1 MTSVFLRI
9 VNISFTA
16 GWLILAVIALRLL
29 LRKAPKWL
37 ICLLWALV
45 ALRLLIPFSIES
57 ALSLIPSNEVIS
69 ESIVSNQAPSIDTG
83 FVVVNNT
90 VNPIISD
97 TFSSET
103 QVSHNP
109 IRIFV
114 SIASIVWIIGIAMML
129 VYAIISFGKLK
140 RQVSTAIPFEKESY
154 SYRTFVCDDIQS
166 PFILGIIKPLIF
178 IPSSLDEE
186 TIGYVY
192 AHENA
197 HIKRHDHWWKP
208 LGFLLLSVYWFNPLC
223 WVAYIL
229 LCKDIEAACDE
240 KVIKD
245 KDKSYLALYSQALLE
260 CAVQRK
266 RISACPLAFGE
277 TGVKSRVKGILS
289 YKKPAFWIIVIAVVA
304 IIVAAVCFLTNPK
317 KKEDWRD
324 TLPEL
329 IVSLE
334 NDDTYYEADIR
345 GYAWALNDEKEKK
358 EKDISDVKLHT
369 DFDESVVKIISK
381 NEGSNKVIFQF
392 LNEPDKV
399 EVKGMEDEYVGNPDE
414 YKNYVFDLDYN
425 PENHSV
431 DILSESGLFVTVNA
445 SWDNQGHVSYVFHII
460 PSSNDNVLND
470 GIIVENGD
478 YVYEN
483 NSENMGINYE
493 YVDGQYVV
501 DGDEVFMYRKI
512 LVGKDNNAKCP
523 GKFIVLT
530 NNPDIT
536 YEKVAKSLYSSNSD
550 DWLKDTVI
558 IGMEALTESFDCFA
572 IWPTKSTKI
581 SAEYDEKNHPETD
594 ISGKTGDPIYAIAD
608 GTVIFAGWEEGYGN
622 TVKLLSSN
630 AVIEYH
636 HLNSISVKECDE
648 VRARDVIG
656 ELGNTG
662 LSTGPHLGI
671 SLMVNGDSKNLV
683 DYYVENTQT
692 GYIEIKPAK
701 INTEAPFAYATP
713 ATILFANK
721 KMIIFSAEY
730 GLFVYSKE
738 DMAVKQSID
747 LTYIG
752 CDYTQGDNYCEKFV
766 SADGESVYLHPI
778 NEDYMFVYA
787 IRSNTLRKDNYNLS
801 DIELHKLPTET
812 IEQIHNSVNYDTY
825 MDGGVKKIT
834 YLVQGA
840 TIGDL
845 YYADLDYDLVTG
857 KSIVDPLL
865 YPFFYSTSAGLTKDE
880 YNFTADIELPEG
892 YILSTFYPDQ
902 GYGGCF
908 YINPLQ
914 YEPGEY
920 DEGTPNEWIFT
931 GMFGKAPSNITNV
944 TFKSGIPELSGVR
957 IENHTTANYLEVI
970 GLERSNNQWPAIM
983 LEESH
988 DLYTAAGIEKLKGEG
1003 TDISKIDLT
1012 SDYWYFWFVKEGA
1025 DNYYVLSLSKKE
1037 FSKEEAINIAKTV
1050 IIKE

>member
-114 SIASIVWIIGIAMML
+114 LIASIVWIIGIAMML

-154 SYRTFVCDDIQS
+154 SYPTFVCDDIQS

-317 KKEDWRD
+317 KTNLSEKEP
-324 TLPEL
+324 PEL
-329 IVSLE
+329 MIGADNSDTMLQASTYGYHWSWKEKGKNQEVIADGISPFDDSNIVTVYL
-334 NDDTYYEADIR
+334 D
-345 GYAWALNDEKEKK
+345 DEKHTL
-358 EKDISDVKLHT
+358 KLN
-369 DFDESVVKIISK
+369 F
-381 NEGSNKVIFQF
+381 GQ
-392 LNEPDKV
+392 EPDSVKV
-399 EVKGMEDEYVGNPDE
+399 ACIEEEYIKDEN
-414 YKNYVFDLDYN
+414 NY
-425 PENHSV
+425 
-431 DILSESGLFVTVNA
+431 ESNMFQTTYDTATHTIEIPPTYSL
-445 SWDNQGHVSYVFHII
+445 YYII
-460 PSSNDNVLND
+460 EAEWFERGKANYGFRIIRNND
-470 GIIVENGD
+470 
-478 YVYEN
+478 
-483 NSENMGINYE
+483 NSENEEIDIKEYGYENMPKEPENMSVNYE
-493 YVDGQYVV
+493 YVDGQYIVG
-501 DGDEVFMYRKI
+501 GDEVFMYKKI
-512 LVGKDNNAKCP
+512 LVGKDKTAACL
-523 GKFIVLT
+523 GKYIVLT
-530 NNPDIT
+530 NNPDVT
-536 YEKVAKSLYSSNSD
+536 FEMVSKSLYSSNMD
-550 DWLKDTVI
+550 DWLNDTII

-572 IWPTKSTKI
+572 VWPTKSTRI
-581 SAEYDEKNHPETD
+581 SADYNEKDHPETD
-594 ISGKTGDPIYAIAD
+594 ISGKTGDSVYAIAD
-608 GTVIFAGWEEGYGN
+608 GTIIFAGWEEGYGN

-671 SLMVNGDSKNLV
+671 SLTVNGDSKNLV
-683 DYYVENTQT
+683 DYYVENTPI

-701 INTEAPFAYATP
+701 VNLDAKTGEYSDLAKILYAD
-713 ATILFANK
+713 K
-721 KMIIFSAEY
+721 KKIIFSAAY

-738 DMAVKQSID
+738 DMTVTQSMD

-752 CDYTQGDNYCEKFV
+752 CDSTQGDDYCEQFV
-766 SADGESVYLHPI
+766 SSDGEMVYLHPI
-778 NEDYMFVYA
+778 NKNYMFVYA
-787 IRSNTLRKDNYNLS
+787 VRSNTLRKESFSLEGISLHEKAKEKKQSVEGYDF
-801 DIELHKLPTET
+801 DI
-812 IEQIHNSVNYDTY
+812 Y
-825 MDGGVKKIT
+825 MDGNEKRIV
-834 YLVQGA
+834 YLIQGF
-840 TIGDL
+840 TLKEL
-845 YYADLDYDLVTG
+845 YYADLNYDDLPEYGV
-857 KSIVDPLL
+857 VDPVMHPLL
-865 YPFFYSTSAGLTKDE
+865 HSDSIEKCETD
-880 YNFTADIELPEG
+880 YNFTANIDLPQG
-892 YILSTFYPDQ
+892 YSLSSFYQ
-902 GYGGCF
+902 YGGYGGCF
-908 YINPLQ
+908 YIEPLS
-914 YEPGEY
+914 YELNQVE
-920 DEGTPNEWIFT
+920 EGTPFEWFYS
-931 GMFGKAPSNITNV
+931 GMIGKAPANITNI
-944 TFKSGIPELSGVR
+944 TYKNGIPELSGVR

-988 DLYTAAGIEKLKGEG
+988 DLYTQAEIEAMKEQGIDTSKL
-1003 TDISKIDLT
+1003 DLVG
-1012 SDYWYFWFVKEGA
+1012 DYWYFWFVKEGA

-1037 FSKEEAINIAKTV
+1037 FSKEEAIKIAKSLT
-1050 IIKE
+1050 IQE

>member
-166 PFILGIIKPLIF
+166 PFILGIFKPLIF

-260 CAVQRK
+260 CAVQRR

-317 KKEDWRD
+317 RIDPSEKKP
-324 TLPEL
+324 PEL
-329 IVSLE
+329 MIESDNSDTMLQASTYGYHWSWKEKGKNQEVIADGISPF
-334 NDDTYYEADIR
+334 DDSNIATLQLDDEKHTLKLNFGQEPDSVKVLCI
-345 GYAWALNDEKEKK
+345 GEEHINDEINFENNIYQTTY
-358 EKDISDVKLHT
+358 DSASHT
-369 DFDESVVKIISK
+369 IEVPPVYSLYYVIEVEWFDKGKADYGFHIIRNNADSK
-381 NEGSNKVIFQF
+381 NEEIDIK
-392 LNEPDKV
+392 
-399 EVKGMEDEYVGNPDE
+399 EYG
-414 YKNYVFDLDYN
+414 
-425 PENHSV
+425 
-431 DILSESGLFVTVNA
+431 
-445 SWDNQGHVSYVFHII
+445 
-460 PSSNDNVLND
+460 
-470 GIIVENGD
+470 
-478 YVYEN
+478 YEN
-483 NSENMGINYE
+483 MAKEPENMGINYE
-493 YVDGQYVV
+493 YKDGLYVV
-501 DGDEVFMYRKI
+501 EGDQVYQYKKI
-512 LVGKDNNAKCP
+512 LVGKDPGAACL

-536 YEKVAKSLYSSNSD
+536 YEAVSKSIYSSNMD

-572 IWPTKSTKI
+572 VWPTKSTRI
-581 SAEYDEKNHPETD
+581 SEDYNEKKHPETD
-594 ISGKTGDPIYAIAD
+594 IAGNIGDYVYAIAD

-648 VRARDVIG
+648 VRARDGIG

-671 SLMVNGDSKNLV
+671 SLTVNGESKNLT
-683 DYYVENTQT
+683 DYYINNTPI

-701 INTEAPFAYATP
+701 INPEAPFAYATP

-812 IEQIHNSVNYDTY
+812 IEQIQNSVNYDTY
-825 MDGGVKKIT
+825 MDGGEKKIT
-834 YLVQGA
+834 YLVQGS

-857 KSIVDPLL
+857 KSIVDPQL

-944 TFKSGIPELSGVR
+944 TFKNGIPELSGVR

-988 DLYTAAGIEKLKGEG
+988 DLYTAAWIEKLKREG

-1050 IIKE
+1050 IIKK

>member
-57 ALSLIPSNEVIS
+57 ALSLIPSNEVVS
-69 ESIVSNQAPSIDTG
+69 ESIVSNQTPSIDTG

-90 VNPIISD
+90 VNPIISN

-129 VYAIISFGKLK
+129 IYAIISFDKLK

-186 TIGYVY
+186 TIEYVY

-245 KDKSYLALYSQALLE
+245 KDKNYLALYSQALLE

-317 KKEDWRD
+317 RIDPSEKKP
-324 TLPEL
+324 PEL
-329 IVSLE
+329 MIESDNSDTMLQASMYGYHWSWKEKGKEQNVIADGISPF
-334 NDDTYYEADIR
+334 DDSNIATLQLDDEKHTLKLNFGQEPDSVKVLCIGEEYI
-345 GYAWALNDEKEKK
+345 NDEINFENNIYQTTY
-358 EKDISDVKLHT
+358 DSASHT
-369 DFDESVVKIISK
+369 IEAPPVYSLYYVIEAEWFDKGKADYGFHIIRNNADSK
-381 NEGSNKVIFQF
+381 NEEIDIK
-392 LNEPDKV
+392 
-399 EVKGMEDEYVGNPDE
+399 EYG
-414 YKNYVFDLDYN
+414 
-425 PENHSV
+425 
-431 DILSESGLFVTVNA
+431 
-445 SWDNQGHVSYVFHII
+445 
-460 PSSNDNVLND
+460 
-470 GIIVENGD
+470 
-478 YVYEN
+478 YEN
-483 NSENMGINYE
+483 MAKEPEIMGINYE
-493 YVDGQYVV
+493 YKDGLYVV
-501 DGDEVFMYRKI
+501 EGDQVYQYKKI
-512 LVGKDNNAKCP
+512 LVGKDLGAACP

-536 YEKVAKSLYSSNSD
+536 YEAVSKSLFSSNMD

-572 IWPTKSTKI
+572 VWPTNSTRI
-581 SAEYDEKNHPETD
+581 SAEYDEKEHPETD
-594 ISGKTGDPIYAIAD
+594 IAGNIGDYVHAIAD

-701 INTEAPFAYATP
+701 INPEAPFAYATP

-721 KMIIFSAEY
+721 KMIIISAEY

-752 CDYTQGDNYCEKFV
+752 CDYTQGDDYCEQFV
-766 SADGESVYLHPI
+766 SSDGEKVYLHPI
-778 NEDYMFVYA
+778 NKDYMFVYA

-812 IEQIHNSVNYDTY
+812 IEQIQNSVNYDTY
-825 MDGGVKKIT
+825 MDGGEKKIT
-834 YLVQGA
+834 YLVQGS

-957 IENHTTANYLEVI
+957 IENHTTANYLEII

-988 DLYTAAGIEKLKGEG
+988 DLYTTAGIEKLKGEG

-1025 DNYYVLSLSKKE
+1025 DNFYVLSLSKKE

>member
-1 MTSVFLRI
+1 MSTIFLKI
-9 VNISFTA
+9 LNISFTA

-29 LRKAPKWL
+29 LNKAPKW
-37 ICLLWALV
+37 IMCLLWGLV

-57 ALSLIPSNEVIS
+57 ALSLVPSGEIVS
-69 ESIVSNQAPSIDTG
+69 ESIVSNASPSIDTG
-83 FVVVNNT
+83 FKAVNNA
-90 VNPIISD
+90 VNPIITE
-97 TFSSET
+97 TFAPQSEASVNPMQIIVTIATAIWIVGMAAMFIYAFVSYFKLKT
-103 QVSHNP
+103 QVRASTP
-109 IRIFV
+109 LSVKTSEFSRRVMV
-114 SIASIVWIIGIAMML
+114 S
-129 VYAIISFGKLK
+129 
-140 RQVSTAIPFEKESY
+140 
-154 SYRTFVCDDIQS
+154 DDIKS
-166 PFILGIIKPLIF
+166 PFILGIFKPVIY
-178 IPSSLDEE
+178 IPSNLDLN
-186 TIGYVY
+186 TIEYVC

-208 LGFLLLSVYWFNPLC
+208 LGFFLLSIYWFNPLC
-223 WVAYIL
+223 WIAYIL
-229 LCKDIEAACDE
+229 LCKDIESACDE

-245 KDKSYLALYSQALLE
+245 KDKSYLALYSQALLD

-277 TGVKSRVKGILS
+277 NGVKGRVKGVLN
-289 YKKPAFWIIVIAVVA
+289 YRKPAFWIIVIAVVV

-317 KKEDWRD
+317 RIDPSEKKP
-324 TLPEL
+324 PEL
-329 IVSLE
+329 MIESDNSDTMLRASMYGYHWSWKEKGKEQNVIADGISPF
-334 NDDTYYEADIR
+334 DDSNIATLQLDDEKHTLKFNFVNEPDSVKVLCI
-345 GYAWALNDEKEKK
+345 GEEHINDEINFENNIYQTTY
-358 EKDISDVKLHT
+358 DSTSHT
-369 DFDESVVKIISK
+369 IEVPPVYSLYYVIEAEWFDKGKADYGFRILRNNADSK
-381 NEGSNKVIFQF
+381 NEEI
-392 LNEPDKV
+392 
-399 EVKGMEDEYVGNPDE
+399 
-414 YKNYVFDLDYN
+414 
-425 PENHSV
+425 
-431 DILSESGLFVTVNA
+431 DIKEFG
-445 SWDNQGHVSYVFHII
+445 
-460 PSSNDNVLND
+460 
-470 GIIVENGD
+470 
-478 YVYEN
+478 YEN
-483 NSENMGINYE
+483 MPKEPENMGIDYE
-493 YVDGQYVV
+493 YKDGVYVV
-501 DGDEVFMYRKI
+501 EGDQVYQYKKI
-512 LVGKDNNAKCP
+512 LVGKDPGAACP
-523 GKFIVLT
+523 SKLIVLT

-536 YEKVAKSLYSSNSD
+536 YEAVSKSIYSSNMD

-572 IWPTKSTKI
+572 VWPTKSTRI
-581 SAEYDEKNHPETD
+581 SADYDGNKHPETD
-594 ISGKTGDPIYAIAD
+594 IAGDIGDPLYAIAD
-608 GTVIFAGWEEGYGN
+608 GTVIFTGWEKGYGN
-622 TVKLLSSN
+622 TIKLLSSN
-630 AVIEYH
+630 AIIEYH
-636 HLNSISVKECDE
+636 HLNTISVKEGDE

-671 SLMVNGDSKNLV
+671 SLTVNGESKNLM
-683 DYYVENTQT
+683 DYYINNTPI

-701 INTEAPFAYATP
+701 INPEAPFAYATP

-721 KMIIFSAEY
+721 KMIIFNAEY

-812 IEQIHNSVNYDTY
+812 IEQIQNSVNYDTY

-834 YLVQGA
+834 YLVQGS

-857 KSIVDPLL
+857 KSIADPLL
-865 YPFFYSTSAGLTKDE
+865 YPFFSTSAGLTKDE

-957 IENHTTANYLEVI
+957 IENHTTANYLEII

-988 DLYTAAGIEKLKGEG
+988 DLYTTAGIEKLKEEG

-1025 DNYYVLSLSKKE
+1025 ENYYVLSLSKKE